1 MDHQAFAQLLGNYG
15 EFIGAIVV
23 VLTLGYLTLQVRQ
36 NTTAIRQQSYNNI
49 LERRA
54 AILQSQAEDR
64 DIFELIAQGIEGK
77 SFDSIDAGRFTFFFI
92 NYFSHVQDCYLQ
104 FRAGIVEREVWEAE
118 VRIISPAFRRPGLQS
133 WWKVS
138 QQYFVPEFIAAL
150 EEQVQEVELV
160 QFDPETSTW
169 YLGGEF
175 PGGRGASKTTRC

>member
-23 VLTLGYLTLQVRQ
+23 VLTLGYLTFQVRQ

-49 LERRA
+49 LEG
-54 AILQSQAEDR
+54 D
-64 DIFELIAQGIEGK
+64 
-77 SFDSIDAGRFTFFFI
+77 SFDTIDAGRFTYFFI

-118 VRIISPAFRRPGLQS
+118 VRIISPAFRRPGTQS

-150 EEQVQEVELV
+150 EMQVQEVELV

-175 PGGRGASKTTRC
+175 PGGRGANA